1 MPFTIIEHPILQ
13 HKMSIIRQK
22 KTKTGDFR
30 KIVKEISNLMVYEM
44 TRDLKIEKKE
54 IETPITITSQPF
66 LAGKKLVLVPIL
78 RAGLGMVDG
87 ILELIPSARVGHIG
101 LYRNEE
107 TLEAVEYF
115 VKLPGEL
122 EKRDV
127 LLLDPMLAT
136 GGSAIKAIEILKA
149 KGAKNIKLVCLVG
162 SQKGVDAVLES
173 YPDVSIYLVA
183 IDEKLNDIGYISPGL
198 GDAGD
203 RLFGTK

>member
-1 MPFTIIEHPILQ
+1 MPLTIIEHPILQ

-22 KTKTGDFR
+22 ETKTGDFR

-44 TRDLKIEKKE
+44 TRDLKTEKKT
-54 IETPITITSQPF
+54 IETPITTSNQPF
-66 LAGKKLVLVPIL
+66 LSGKKLVLVPIL

-101 LYRNEE
+101 LYRDEE
-107 TLEAVEYF
+107 TLQAIEYF
-115 VKLPGEL
+115 VKLPNNL
-122 EKRDV
+122 EQRDI

-136 GGSAIKAIEILKA
+136 GASALKAIEILKE

-162 SQKGVDAVLES
+162 TQTGVDKVLENH
-173 YPDVSIYLVA
+173 PDVNIYLVSL
-183 IDEKLNDIGYISPGL
+183 DEKLNEIGYISPGL